1 MRLYSNL
8 VSSYCDVSL
17 SNNNHFLT
25 KSVNFTDLIRKRPCD
40 PFRLTEL
47 IDLNVCLYGLF
58 SFVFCNPRLAYR

>member
-8 VSSYCDVSL
+8 VMMSPCQ
-17 SNNNHFLT
+17 NNNHFLT
-25 KSVNFTDLIRKRPCD
+25 KSVNFTDLIHKRPCD